1 MSTSSEEPKHLDSLC
16 FRRFVMAAWVV
27 AIVCACACPGA
38 NALALQDIEKAYD
51 TKLEALGEY
60 RIQYVLSVEYTESGA
75 VTSGHTRIERVLSG
89 EGGYRIEQL
98 IPGDALAP
106 AILQRVQ
113 TDNGQQCR
121 TLAFTNNGIPE
132 SGILQSASEAVAFY
146 DALTYTPLGLAGL
159 HDSARRDDLEGYLPF
174 MSDVRALVKDPRA
187 VLLEDPILLDGEE
200 VQILEWP
207 AGEPHPRFRFWLS
220 KTRNFAL
227 LKCVC
232 FLDEQ
237 GEHVPWIETRNTDF
251 EEVAPGLFLPRT
263 SEFHR
268 REMRGL
274 SAQVMTMESVAYEL
288 KVRTTPD
295 DFRVAFPEGIEVDN
309 RALGLRYTQGQY
321 LSLNSLIFTLEG
333 LSNDT
338 ISYVSGFFTNAPQTS
353 TRRTP
358 AVTAMLAGMVLFIFL
373 LFVLLMVVKS
383 KRRARS
389 TPENH

>member
-1 MSTSSEEPKHLDSLC
+1 MSIGSQEPGYLDNLC
-16 FRRFVMAAWVV
+16 FRRFLMAAWVV
-27 AIVCACACPGA
+27 SIVCACVCWGA
-38 NALALQDIEKAYD
+38 NALTLQDIEKAYD
-51 TKLEALGEY
+51 AKLEALGDY
-60 RIQYVLSVEYTESGA
+60 RVQYLLCVEYTESGA
-75 VTSGHTRIERVLSG
+75 VTSGHTRTERVLSG

-98 IPGDALAP
+98 NPGDARAP
-106 AILQRVQ
+106 AMLQTVQ
-113 TDNGQQCR
+113 TDNRKQFR

-132 SGILQSASEAVAFY
+132 FGTLQPARKAVAFY

-159 HDSARRDDLEGYLPF
+159 HDSAQRDDLEGDLPF

-200 VQILEWP
+200 AQILEWP
-207 AGEPHPRFRFWLS
+207 AGEPHPRFRLWLS

-227 LKCVC
+227 LQCVC

-251 EEVAPGLFLPRT
+251 EELAPGLFLPGK

-274 SAQVMTMESVAYEL
+274 SEQVMTIESVTYEL
-288 KVRTTPD
+288 KVRTSPD
-295 DFRVAFPEGIEVDN
+295 DFRIAFPDGTGVDN

-321 LSLNSLIFTLEG
+321 LSLKSLIFTLDG

-338 ISYVSGFFTNAPQTS
+338 ISYVSGLFTNAPQTS

-358 AVTAMLAGMVLFIFL
+358 AVTAILAGVLLVIFVLFL
-373 LFVLLMVVKS
+373 LLLVVKS
-383 KRRARS
+383 TRRARS
-389 TPENH
+389 TPDEH

>member
-1 MSTSSEEPKHLDSLC
+1 
-16 FRRFVMAAWVV
+16 
-27 AIVCACACPGA
+27 
-38 NALALQDIEKAYD
+38 
-51 TKLEALGEY
+51 
-60 RIQYVLSVEYTESGA
+60 
-75 VTSGHTRIERVLSG
+75 
-89 EGGYRIEQL
+89 
-98 IPGDALAP
+98 
-106 AILQRVQ
+106 
-113 TDNGQQCR
+113 
-121 TLAFTNNGIPE
+121 
-132 SGILQSASEAVAFY
+132 
-146 DALTYTPLGLAGL
+146 
-159 HDSARRDDLEGYLPF
+159 

-295 DFRVAFPEGIEVDN
+295 DFRVAFPEGIGVDN